1 MDNKKKITTYIILM
15 AMVITLGSAVVA
27 TKMARDNEEV
37 STGDAILNE
46 HRVDDVTVDG
56 VKLVYKDN
64 SVRYNKYVVLRY
76 SGNTNK
82 YTEDT
87 YYWFNTDEEYQTN
100 FRNLS
105 DTRIDYNSEIKYVRT
120 MSGIK
125 EKSWNDMINE
135 LSKNKDIQIIR

>member
-27 TKMARDNEEV
+27 TKMARGNEEV

>member
-135 LSKNKDIQIIR
+135 LIKNKDIQIIR

>member
-87 YYWFNTDEEYQTN
+87 YYWFNTDEEYQAN

-125 EKSWNDMINE
+125 EKSWNDMLNE